1 MKMEEVRGLSSD
13 ELDEKEEALRKELF
27 NLKFRKAT
35 AQLDNTSRIKIL
47 RRDLA
52 RLLTLKTE
60 RKAGAAAAPE
70 KG

>member
-1 MKMEEVRGLSSD
+1 VKMEEVRAFSSD
-13 ELDEKEEALRKELF
+13 ELDVKEEALRKELF

-35 AQLDNTSRIKIL
+35 AQLDNTARIKFL

-60 RKAGAAAAPE
+60 RKAEAAAAPE
-70 KG
+70 EG

>member
-1 MKMEEVRGLSSD
+1 MEEVRGLSPD

-35 AQLDNTSRIKIL
+35 AQLDNTARIRIL

-52 RLLTLKTE
+52 RLLTLKNE
-60 RKAGAAAAPE
+60 RGPGAAAAAPE
-70 KG
+70 EG